1 MSILITRPSPA
12 GEQLMQRL
20 IDAGKHAF
28 HAPLIEIATGKE
40 LSILENK
47 LNKLSTGDYLF
58 LLSKNAVWYAN
69 WQLNQLQQSWPD
81 TLFYYGIG
89 QSTAEEF
96 QQLTGHSI
104 HYPEFGETS
113 EDLLALSSLQQIE
126 NKRVLLL
133 RGNGGRELLATT
145 LRQRG
150 AIVDECECYQRLF
163 IDYVSEEFA
172 LKWKNAQVDTF
183 VVTSGEM
190 LQQLFYL
197 VAGSEKAWLLNSHL
211 VVVSKRLATIA
222 STLGFKK
229 ITVAESANNDALF
242 HALI

>member
-12 GEQLMQRL
+12 GEQLTQRL

-28 HAPLIEIATGKE
+28 HAPLIEIAAGKE

-81 TLFYYGIG
+81 TLSYYGIG
-89 QSTAEEF
+89 QSTAKDF
-96 QQLTGHSI
+96 QHVSSLTI
-104 HYPEFGETS
+104 CYPEQGETS
-113 EDLLALSSLQQIE
+113 EDLLDLPELNQVKNKQI
-126 NKRVLLL
+126 LLL
-133 RGNGGRELLATT
+133 RGNGGRDLLAAT
-145 LRQRG
+145 LSQRG

-163 IDYVSEEFA
+163 IHYSPEDFA
-172 LKWKNAQVDTF
+172 LQWEKAQVDTL

-190 LQQLFYL
+190 LQQLFDL
-197 VAGSEKAWLLNSHL
+197 VAESKKAWLLNCHL
-211 VVVSKRLATIA
+211 IVVSERLATIA
-222 STLGFKK
+222 KTLGWKTV
-229 ITVAESANNDALF
+229 TVAESANNDALF